1 MVPLARP
8 RPERQVIS
16 AMSLDGNRRLYRRWL
31 LELWNGDLAVADQV
45 VTPDFVGSWPGRP
58 GLVHGTGELA
68 EIIGMSRQLFLDLTF
83 AVEVGPVAEGNLV
96 AARWIGR
103 GRYKGGMPGAAAPT
117 GTPVTF
123 SGHDLLRVE
132 GGRFAEY
139 WVISETEHLSAQL
152 QGGQAGAGTG
162 EAGR

>member
-1 MVPLARP
+1 
-8 RPERQVIS
+8 
-16 AMSLDGNRRLYRRWL
+16 MSLDNNRRLYRRWL
-31 LELWNGDLAVADQV
+31 LELWNGDLAVAGQV

-58 GLVHGTGELA
+58 GLVHGPGELV
-68 EIIGMSRQLFLDLTF
+68 ETIRMSRELFLDLTF
-83 AVEVGPVAEGNLV
+83 AVEVGPVADGELV

-103 GRYKGGMPGAAAPT
+103 GRYKGGMPGATAPS

-132 GGRFAEY
+132 EGRFAEY
-139 WVISETEHLSAQL
+139 WVISETEHLAAQL
-152 QGGQAGAGTG
+152 HGGQADAGAG